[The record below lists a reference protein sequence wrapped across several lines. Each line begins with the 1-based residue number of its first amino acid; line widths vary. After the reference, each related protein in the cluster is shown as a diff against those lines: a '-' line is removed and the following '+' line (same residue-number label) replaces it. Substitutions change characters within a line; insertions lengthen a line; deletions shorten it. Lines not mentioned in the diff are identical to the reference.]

1 MQANEPVPAAENKRH
16 ASTRWLIGFI
26 LYNLLIVWP
35 LGLYG
40 VIRQRHHDM
49 PLWLAVAILLS
60 VAGWVIGIRMLQ
72 REMASEK
79 PRV

>member
-1 MQANEPVPAAENKRH
+1 MQANEPVTAAENKRR

-49 PLWLAVAILLS
+49 PLWLAVAIILS
-60 VAGWVIGIRMLQ
+60 VAGWVLGIRMLL
-72 REMASEK
+72 REMASER